1 MTVVV
6 AGGTGFIGR
15 ALVAALTREGHD
27 VAIIS
32 RRPGA
37 GALTWEDID
46 NQGLPKCEAVINLA
60 GRLPSEGKWTADFKK
75 EVMDSRVETTE
86 TLVRAIANNPPKV
99 FINASAT
106 AYYPALVDEVWTEG
120 DVTTA
125 DESFLSQVVHEWEM
139 AARLPVGCQ
148 ARSAVVRIGAV
159 LGHGSGVL
167 EKLIKPF
174 RWGLGARLG
183 TGYQPF
189 PWIHLNDL
197 ISLFLFVLRSDGATG
212 PFNGTAP
219 GCVTNR
225 ELTRALAQAVGRP
238 AFLAAPAWV
247 LRLAFGEMADLLLQG
262 QRVVPDKSIK
272 MGFHFAYPTIE
283 SALADLVRQT

>member
-15 ALVAALTREGHD
+15 ALVAALAREGHD
-27 VAIIS
+27 IAVIS

-37 GALTWEDID
+37 GALTWEDVA
-46 NQGLPKCEAVINLA
+46 NQGLPQCEAVINLA
-60 GRLPSEGKWTADFKK
+60 GRLPSEGRWTHDFKK
-75 EVMDSRVETTE
+75 EVMESRIETTE
-86 TLVRAIANNPPKV
+86 MLVRAIGDNPPGV

-106 AYYPALVDEVWTEG
+106 AYYPALVDEVWTERE
-120 DVTTA
+120 VTMP
-125 DESFLSQVVHEWEM
+125 DESFLSQVVHEWET
-139 AARLPVGCQ
+139 AARLPTGCPT
-148 ARSAVVRIGAV
+148 RSAVVRIGAV
-159 LGHGSGVL
+159 LGRGGGVL

-189 PWIHLNDL
+189 PWIHLDDL
-197 ISLFLFVLRSDGATG
+197 ISLFLFILRNNGATG

-219 GCVTNR
+219 GCVTNG
-225 ELTRALAQAVGRP
+225 ELTKALAKAVRRP
-238 AFLAAPAWV
+238 AVLAMPAWA

-262 QRVVPDKSIK
+262 QRVVPDKAIK

-283 SALADLVRQT
+283 SALADLVRKT

>member
-6 AGGTGFIGR
+6 AGGTGFIGK
-15 ALVAALTREGHD
+15 ALVAALAREGHD
-27 VAIIS
+27 VAVVS

-37 GALTWEDID
+37 GMLTWEDIV
-46 NQGLPKCEAVINLA
+46 NQGLPSCEAVINLA
-60 GRLPSEGKWTADFKK
+60 GRLPSEGRWTPAFKK
-75 EVMDSRVETTE
+75 ELMDSRVWTTE

-99 FINASAT
+99 FINASAV

-120 DVTTA
+120 RVTTP
-125 DESFLSQVVHEWEM
+125 DESFLSQVVHEWET
-139 AARLPVGCQ
+139 AARLPQGCPT
-148 ARSAVVRIGAV
+148 RSALVRIGVV
-159 LGHGSGVL
+159 LGRGGGVL
-167 EKLIKPF
+167 EKLVQPF

-189 PWIHLNDL
+189 PWVHLDDL
-197 ISLFLFVLRSDGATG
+197 VALFLFILRNEGAAG

-225 ELTRALAQAVGRP
+225 EFTRALGKAVGRP
-238 AFLAAPAWV
+238 AVLAIPAWT
-247 LRLAFGEMADLLLQG
+247 LRLAFGEMADMLLQG
-262 QRVVPDKSIK
+262 QRVVPDKAIK

-283 SALADLVRQT
+283 SALADLVRRS